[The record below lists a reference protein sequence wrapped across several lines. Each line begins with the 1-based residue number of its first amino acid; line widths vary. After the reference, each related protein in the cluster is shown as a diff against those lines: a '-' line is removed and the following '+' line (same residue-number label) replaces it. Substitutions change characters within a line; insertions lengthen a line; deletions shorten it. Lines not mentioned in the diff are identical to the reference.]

1 VKEDRIDQ
9 DDAVAAA
16 REPHSVDPRSPAQV
30 EDGCRGVG
38 KPAIEDLTRPR
49 ELDDPVAFTEA
60 RCLPAAPVV
69 GEGLWRQGDGQLV
82 HGWECTVTGR
92 GGTIPTGRDGALVD
106 WPSFS

>member
-16 REPHSVDPRSPAQV
+16 REPHGVDPRSPAHV

-49 ELDDPVAFTEA
+49 ELDDAVAFAEA
-60 RCLPAAPVV
+60 HCLPAAPVV
-69 GEGLWRQGDGQLV
+69 GEGLRWQGGGQLV
-82 HGWECTVTGR
+82 HGWECTVTG
-92 GGTIPTGRDGALVD
+92 GE
-106 WPSFS
+106 